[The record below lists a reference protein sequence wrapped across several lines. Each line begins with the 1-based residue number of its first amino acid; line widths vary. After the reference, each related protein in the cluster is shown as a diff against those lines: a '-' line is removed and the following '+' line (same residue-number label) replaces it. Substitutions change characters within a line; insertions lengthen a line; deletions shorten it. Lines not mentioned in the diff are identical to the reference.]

1 MKNEPKRFE
10 DDEEKHSDPLT
21 SSITL
26 KRTSKVGRN
35 PAKNWIPKKFIKK
48 DGLV

>member
-10 DDEEKHSDPLT
+10 DDKEKQCDPLT

-26 KRTSKVGRN
+26 KRTSKVGR
-35 PAKNWIPKKFIKK
+35 KKLIFF
-48 DGLV
+48 GGFLTFGTTV